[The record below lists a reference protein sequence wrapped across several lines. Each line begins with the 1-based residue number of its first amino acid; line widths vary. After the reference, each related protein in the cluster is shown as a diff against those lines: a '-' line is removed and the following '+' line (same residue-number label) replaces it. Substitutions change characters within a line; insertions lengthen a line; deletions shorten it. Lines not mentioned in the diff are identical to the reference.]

1 MVTMYEE
8 IQKEITELE
17 KAMNRLARLYE
28 ARLEWRA
35 GASLMNASLRRSTKY
50 DCPLKVF

>member
-1 MVTMYEE
+1 MYEE

-17 KAMNRLARLYE
+17 RAMNRLTRIYE

-35 GASLMNASLRRSTKY
+35 GAFLMNESLRRSTKY
-50 DCPLKVF
+50 NSPLKSL